1 MYVPIGWLHRPC
13 GILLGDDWHPGVW
26 DGVVRAVNEFVAK
39 EKLTLHTSDV
49 KWYVHKPCGSE

>member
-1 MYVPIGWLHRPC
+1 MHRPC

-49 KWYVHKPCGSE
+49 KWYVHKPCGSA